1 MIRFG
6 YCCNNMTLGKQDIR
20 TGRTMIERKFKQGGL
35 QLASDI
41 SLKNAKDLL
50 PILQWNERNGIR
62 LFRIGSEIFPRWN
75 HYDIADL
82 PDIEEITQHLR
93 AAGDFARA
101 HGHRLTTHPGPFHI
115 LGAEKQEV
123 VDNSIIGLERHSEMF
138 DLMGYAPSF
147 ENLINIHVG
156 ATYGDKRATIDR
168 WLSNYAKL
176 SDNLRARLVLENDDK
191 ASMYSVR
198 DLYEMVHSVTGI
210 PITFDYWHH
219 TFNTGDLSEE
229 EAFFMARETWE
240 KHGVTQC
247 THYSES
253 RRREQ
258 QLQIERMFEHHG
270 IGMENIAQW
279 PTIHKEYKAFT
290 KIKEQA
296 HSDYIVNL
304 PNTYGVSDLD
314 IEVEAKA
321 KELAIQNIRYDQ
333 TSGKITPGILLG

>member
-1 MIRFG
+1 MELANVG
-6 YCCNNMTLGKQDIR
+6 IR
-20 TGRTMIERKFKQGGL
+20 TGRTMIDRKFQAGGM

-41 SLKNAKDLL
+41 SLANARDLL
-50 PILQWNERNGIR
+50 KILQWNEQQGIR

-75 HYDIADL
+75 HYEISDL
-82 PDIEEITQHLR
+82 PGIVEITQHLR

-115 LGAEKQEV
+115 LGSPDPV
-123 VDNSIIGLERHSEMF
+123 VVENSIIGLERHSEMF

-147 ENLINIHVG
+147 DNLINIHVG
-156 ATYGDKRATIDR
+156 ATYGDKPTTVQR
-168 WLSNYAKL
+168 WLRTWDRL
-176 SDNLRARLVLENDDK
+176 SDSLKSRLVLENDDK

-198 DLYEMVHSVTGI
+198 DLYTMIHADIAI

-219 TFNTGDLSEE
+219 TFNTGDLSEQ
-229 EAFFMARETWE
+229 EAFFMARETWTR
-240 KHGVTQC
+240 HGVTQC

-258 QLQIERMFEHHG
+258 QRLIERMFEHHG
-270 IGMENIAQW
+270 ISMENIAAW
-279 PTIHKEYKAFT
+279 PTFHKQYKEFT

-296 HSDYIVNL
+296 HADFITEL
-304 PNTYGVSDLD
+304 PDTYGVSDLD

-321 KELAIQNIRYDQ
+321 KEQ
-333 TSGKITPGILLG
+333 TLKQIGVKCCQHPVFLVD

>member
-6 YCCNNMTLGKQDIR
+6 YCCNNMELANVGIR
-20 TGRTMIERKFKQGGL
+20 TGRTMIDRKFQAGGM

-41 SLKNAKDLL
+41 SLANARDLL
-50 PILQWNERNGIR
+50 KILQWNEQQGIR

-75 HYDIADL
+75 HYEISDL
-82 PDIEEITQHLR
+82 PGIVEITQHLR

-115 LGAEKQEV
+115 LGSPDPV
-123 VDNSIIGLERHSEMF
+123 VVENSIIGLERHSEMF

-147 ENLINIHVG
+147 DNLINIHVG
-156 ATYGDKRATIDR
+156 ATYGDKPTTVQR
-168 WLSNYAKL
+168 WLRTWDRL
-176 SDNLRARLVLENDDK
+176 SDSLKSRLVLENDDK

-198 DLYEMVHSVTGI
+198 DLYTMIHADIAI

-219 TFNTGDLSEE
+219 TFNTGDLSEQ
-229 EAFFMARETWE
+229 EAFFMARETWTR
-240 KHGVTQC
+240 HGVTQC

-258 QLQIERMFEHHG
+258 QMQIERMFEHHG
-270 IGMENIAQW
+270 ISMENIAQW
-279 PTIHKEYKAFT
+279 PTFHKQYKEFT

-296 HSDYIVNL
+296 HADFITEL
-304 PNTYGVSDLD
+304 PDTYGVLDLD

-321 KELAIQNIRYDQ
+321 KEQ
-333 TSGKITPGILLG
+333 TLKQIGVKCCQHPVFLVD